1 MTLRIWFQSTVEIA
15 SYHSYREALKEHF
28 ALVAPDLE
36 VALHGVPD
44 GTWGGLANS
53 QVMQMPYAY
62 HKILSDVLFQQLRR
76 AEREGYDAFVLGSFT
91 EPWLRELRS
100 MTDMPVVSTAE
111 AAVHVALSVAQKF
124 ALVTMNVEN
133 EWFQRVNMQARCLD
147 GRISGI
153 YVVRPEATEREIDTV
168 FTDPTAYLGRFTD
181 VARKAIGECADAI
194 IPSEGLVATVV
205 ARNGLKEIDGVP
217 VVDPIAA
224 AILYAEMLAK
234 LHRHTGLK
242 PGRRWHYVKATEAV
256 LAFVEGK
263 SAAIS

>member
-15 SYHSYREALKEHF
+15 TYHSYRQALLDHF
-28 ALVAPDLE
+28 ARVAPDLE

-62 HKILSDVLFQQLRR
+62 HKILSDVLFVQLRK

-100 MTDMPVVSTAE
+100 MTDIPVVSTAE
-111 AAVHVALSVAQKF
+111 AAVHVACSVAQKF

-133 EWFQRVNMQARCLD
+133 EWFQRVNMQARSLE
-147 GRISGI
+147 GRVSGI
-153 YVVRPEATEREIDTV
+153 YVVRPEATEREINTI
-168 FTDPTAYLGRFTD
+168 FTDPSAYLARFTD
-181 VARKAIGECADAI
+181 VARRAIGQCADAI

-205 ARNGLKEIDGVP
+205 ARNDLREIDGVP

-224 AILYAEMLAK
+224 AVLYAQMMAK

-242 PGRRWHYVKATEAV
+242 PGRRWHYVKPTQAV
-256 LAFVEGK
+256 LDFIAGK
-263 SAAIS
+263 SALIG